1 MKEVKKP
8 ELTKAQV
15 EKIKTERNKQLDKIV
30 KK

>member
-15 EKIKTERNKQLDKIV
+15 EKIKIERNKQLDKIV